1 MNVATSENDTRAQ
14 RSQSSNALGKRPVDD
29 PPHSDIS
36 RFADPDNNDETHEEN
51 RDENTDDRAPE
62 AAEMQSLCYD
72 PLQGPDIR
80 LITINPAMQDRKLKL
95 TMEQVPLT
103 NALDFHVLS
112 YVWGNPAD
120 KKTIVVNGQRL
131 DVTENLHDF
140 LETTRKYEPN
150 FLSHHEN
157 LDYKTLYNTGHAQT
171 VAGSSIGKVTG
182 PATMPM
188 RFWID
193 AICINQSDINERNEQ
208 VPRMGDIYSMAS
220 RVWIWMG
227 LPSKVLNEDFDLEVL
242 RRGLDYGVQDSFKH
256 PPTNE
261 LRGYYHGEVTAGKIR
276 ITERAPDTPLIE
288 QFAAHRRQVAIETTM
303 ARLRAIGYPFQPGPM
318 KNMLSQAYTQISRQI
333 SSQDTHAPFNRFV
346 RQVASLLSQPYLTR
360 VWIMQEYVLNPR
372 TPIALLG
379 NFVLDLQHLIGTVMR
394 LMRETHLMNEHS
406 KALVFATVGQGG
418 NLITLH
424 EVRMEWHGSSYVGNT
439 KGGLKHLSPGERLN
453 SLLKQLSNRQCT
465 NPVDLFYGILG
476 FLSHHD
482 LPRSLL
488 PDYSLPFEQVA
499 WAYTKYIIES
509 TGDLEVIESMT
520 GYDSADCPS
529 WVAHPTSLTGQ
540 LSTHI
545 NVSKG
550 RSPHSFSEDGRRL
563 TLEGTFLGE
572 IVKCSCTDCPGE
584 TMGKHLKYLDEELF
598 ETTSHIT
605 GKPKRQIFKFWLN
618 EQVDVQGDLF
628 PSNFKNFDSMQDL
641 RRCYQDICED
651 IPPEALDSLNRMSIK
666 QKHIIFQTPCRDP
679 KLLYAI
685 LRLANSRFCLLS
697 TGEILVCFLKE
708 SNVMR
713 WAHGKNDCA
722 WALKGLCK
730 PAILRPK
737 GEAYEYCGPLVSG
750 YAMMRG
756 LKGKREKGD
765 LFLDDEFF
773 AARKVQQVTLV

>member
-1 MNVATSENDTRAQ
+1 MDASTSENDTRAQ
-14 RSQSSNALGKRPVDD
+14 RPQFSNALGKRPVDD

-36 RFADPDNNDETHEEN
+36 KFADLDNNDEN
-51 RDENTDDRAPE
+51 YDENTDERAPE
-62 AAEMQSLCYD
+62 AAEMRTLCYD

-80 LITINPAMQDRKLKL
+80 LITIDPAMQDSKLKL
-95 TMEQVPLT
+95 TMDQVPLT
-103 NALDFHVLS
+103 DALDFHVLS

-131 DVTENLHDF
+131 DVTQNLHDF

-193 AICINQSDINERNEQ
+193 AICINQSDINERSEQ

-242 RRGLDYGVQDSFKH
+242 KRGLDYGVQDSFKH

-261 LRGYYHGEVTAGKIR
+261 LRGYYHGEVTAGNTR

-303 ARLRAIGYPFQPGPM
+303 ARLRAIGYPFQPDPM

-360 VWIMQEYVLNPR
+360 VWIIQKYVLNPR
-372 TPIALLG
+372 APIALLG
-379 NFVLDLQHLIGTVMR
+379 NFVLDLQHLIGTVIR
-394 LMRETHLMNEHS
+394 LLRETHLMNEHS
-406 KALVFATVGQGG
+406 KALVFATMSQAA
-418 NLITLH
+418 NLILLH

-439 KGGLKHLSPGERLN
+439 KGGLTCLSPGERLAR
-453 SLLKQLSNRQCT
+453 LLPQLSNRKCT
-465 NPVDLFYGILG
+465 NPVDRFYGILG
-476 FLSHHD
+476 FFGPHE

-488 PDYSLPFEQVA
+488 PDYSLPVEQVA
-499 WAYTKYIIES
+499 QAYTRYIIER
-509 TGDLEVIESMT
+509 TGDLELIESVVRHE
-520 GYDSADCPS
+520 SADCPS
-529 WVAHPTSLTGQ
+529 WVAHPSGLTGQ
-540 LSTHI
+540 MSTHI
-545 NVSKG
+545 TVSKG
-550 RSPHSFSEDGRRL
+550 MRTHYFSEDGRCL

-572 IVKCSCTDCPGE
+572 IVKCSCTDRLGE
-584 TMGKHLKYLDEELF
+584 TMGEHLKYLDEELF
-598 ETTSHIT
+598 ETASQIT
-605 GKPKRQIFKFWLN
+605 GKPKSEIFKLWLN
-618 EQVDVQGDLF
+618 EQVDAQGNLL

-641 RRCYQDICED
+641 LRRYQDICEG
-651 IPPEALDSLNRMSIK
+651 IPTEALDSLNRMSIT
-666 QKHIIFQTPCRDP
+666 QKHIIFKTPCRDP

-685 LRLANSRFCLLS
+685 LRLADPRFCLLS
-697 TGEILVCFLKE
+697 TGQIMVCLLKHTE
-708 SNVMR
+708 TNSMNR
-713 WAHGKNDCA
+713 KHGENDCA

-737 GEAYEYCGPLVSG
+737 GEAYKYCGPLVSVCS
-750 YAMMRG
+750 MM
-756 LKGKREKGD
+756 KDPIVKREKHHV
-765 LFLDDEFF
+765 FLDDEFF
-773 AARKVQQVTLV
+773 ATKKVQQVTLV